1 MGNRFGRSVS
11 NWSTA
16 WRATALRP
24 GLVAALAFASLT
36 TLALF
41 SPRADAA
48 PILSI
53 GSATVAV
60 GDTFTIPVSI
70 TGAVNLSNFQFVLS
84 FNALIL
90 QVIGVTE
97 NAFFTQGDI
106 TVFISGF
113 TDNSSGLILGVS
125 DALIFQPLVNGTG
138 VLANI
143 EFTAISAG
151 TSALT
156 LSNAFLNLSE
166 SGFAVSNG
174 SVCVTSLTV
183 PTCGPGGP
191 GGGQVPEPGT
201 VTLLALGFAALFWH
215 RRWASTRS
223 PGPILHAA

>member
-11 NWSTA
+11 YLATA
-16 WRATALRP
+16 WRATALLP
-24 GLVAALAFASLT
+24 GLVAALTFASLT

-41 SPRADAA
+41 SPRVEAV

-70 TGAVNLSNFQFVLS
+70 TDAVDLSSFQFDLS

-97 NAFFTQGDI
+97 SAFFTQADS
-106 TVFISGF
+106 TVFIPGF
-113 TDNSSGLILGVS
+113 IDNSSGQILGVS
-125 DALIFQPLVNGTG
+125 DALIFQLPVNGSG

-143 EFTAISAG
+143 EFMAISAG

-156 LSNAFLNLSE
+156 LSNAFLNLSN
-166 SGFAVSNG
+166 SGFTVTNG
-174 SVCVTSLTV
+174 IVCVTSPTA
-183 PTCGPGGP
+183 PTCAPV
-191 GGGQVPEPGT
+191 GQVPEPGT
-201 VTLLALGFAALFWH
+201 VTLLALGFAALVWR

-223 PGPILHAA
+223 PGPVLHAA

>member
-11 NWSTA
+11 YLATA

-41 SPRADAA
+41 SPRVEAV
-48 PILSI
+48 PMLSI
-53 GSATVAV
+53 GSATVPV

-70 TGAVNLSNFQFVLS
+70 TGAVDLSSFQFDLS

-97 NAFFTQGDI
+97 SAFFTQGDI
-106 TVFISGF
+106 TVFTPGVI
-113 TDNSSGLILGVS
+113 DNSSGQILGLS
-125 DALIFQPLVNGTG
+125 DALIFQALVNGNG

-143 EFTAISAG
+143 EFKAISAG

-156 LSNAFLNLSE
+156 LSNAFVNLFN
-166 SGFAVSNG
+166 SGFTRTNG
-174 SVCVTSLTV
+174 AVCVTSPTA
-183 PTCGPGGP
+183 PTCAPV
-191 GGGQVPEPGT
+191 GQVPEPGT
-201 VTLLALGFAALFWH
+201 VTLLALGFAALVWR

-223 PGPILHAA
+223 PGPVLHAA